1 MKRHGPH
8 ETRPE
13 YLDRIFKSAPR
24 TYKVYTLD
32 GERIESMAVFCCENE
47 IESADAFEI
56 ASMPVGAS
64 MDIGGGAFATF
75 TLCRTR

>member
-13 YLDRIFKSAPR
+13 YLDRIFR
-24 TYKVYTLD
+24 RKVYTLD

-47 IESADAFEI
+47 VESAEAFDL
-56 ASMPVGAS
+56 ASMKPGTSVEL
-64 MDIGGGAFATF
+64 GGGAAATF
-75 TLCRTR
+75 TLKREA